1 MCRRCA
7 RTFAA
12 FVALAA
18 LLQLACYSSE
28 AGDTATTSA
37 DASASDASAVQEITR
52 QGERHN
58 AAWRLSNA
66 DSVAA
71 VFAPDAELMFPDAP
85 DVEGRDAI
93 RQMLAGMFDSTR
105 VESLDVRPDTIEV
118 YGSSAMEW
126 GTYEEVVAPRG
137 QPKVRFEGRYLL
149 HWQRQPD
156 GQWAIRRFTG
166 NTTKVETM

>member
-7 RTFAA
+7 RVLAA
-12 FVALAA
+12 FAALAA
-18 LLQLACYSSE
+18 LLQLACYSE
-28 AGDTATTSA
+28 AGDASTNAGSSA
-37 DASASDASAVQEITR
+37 GDASAAQEITR

-71 VFAPDAELMFPDAP
+71 VFAPDAVLMFPDAP
-85 DVEGRDAI
+85 DVRGRDAI
-93 RQMLAGMFDSTR
+93 RQTLAGMFDSTK
-105 VESLDVRPDTIEV
+105 VESLDVHPDTIEV
-118 YGSSAMEW
+118 YGASAMEW
-126 GTYEEVVAPRG
+126 GTYEEVVQPRG
-137 QPKVRFEGRYLL
+137 QPKVRFEGRYVL

-166 NTTKVETM
+166 NTTKVGTM